1 MSLLESHPENRPV
14 LQEKEGPQV
23 LNALVVDDEPSVR
36 AVVKHA
42 LEALGHKVR
51 VVHDG
56 REALQ
61 LILKERFDLVV
72 TDWEMP
78 GIDGLDLSRR
88 IREVR
93 LPGYTYVIILSV
105 RRGKTNL
112 MRGLSAGAD
121 DFMAKPFDREELR
134 VRLHTAER
142 ILKLESQLSRANDE
156 LRGLNE
162 GLLKKSRI
170 DPLMGINNRLAFEEQ
185 FSQFHDICVERDV
198 AYGIVMCD
206 VDHFKR
212 LNDRFGHQYG
222 DEVLRQ
228 LARIIRSSLRNED
241 LAFRYGGEEILLL
254 LYRQQLGGAERAA
267 DRIRQ
272 KIASVPFP
280 MPGTE
285 LSAHVTISC
294 GVASY
299 PENFDTTTGWMGLV
313 GSADQALYKAKNAGR
328 NRVMTAEPYESAS
341 KTA

>member
-1 MSLLESHPENRPV
+1 M
-14 LQEKEGPQV
+14 
-23 LNALVVDDEPSVR
+23 NALVVDDEPSVGR
-36 AVVKHA
+36 VVQRA
-42 LEALGHKVR
+42 LEAWGHTAKIVT
-51 VVHDG
+51 DG

-78 GIDGLDLSRR
+78 GIDGLDLCRR

-93 LPGYTYVIILSV
+93 LPGYTYVIMLSV

-142 ILKLESQLSRANDE
+142 IIRLESKLSQANDE

-170 DPLMGINNRLAFEEQ
+170 DPLMEINNRLAFEEQ
-185 FSQFHDICVERDV
+185 ISQFHEICVEREV

-228 LARIIRSSLRNED
+228 LARVIRSSLRSED

-254 LYRQQLGGAERAA
+254 LYRQHLDGAERAA

-272 KIASVPFP
+272 KIASSPFP

-285 LSAHVTISC
+285 MSAHVTVSC

-299 PENFDTTTGWMGLV
+299 PENFDSTTGWMGLV

-328 NRVMTAEPYESAS
+328 NRVMTAELYESAA